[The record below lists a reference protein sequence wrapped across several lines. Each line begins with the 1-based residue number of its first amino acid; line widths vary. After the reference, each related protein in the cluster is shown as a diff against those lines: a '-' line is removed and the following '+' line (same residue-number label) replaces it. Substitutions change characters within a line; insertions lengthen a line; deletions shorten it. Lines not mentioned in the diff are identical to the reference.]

1 MSYTRKEIIIN
12 KYIEFQNQLKDI
24 VGDIDIFPSLEELDV
39 VDFLLFFN
47 MTFSY
52 TEKYESI
59 INDLIYF
66 QKIKIEPD
74 ILEKAMPVIIQFIDE
89 FKLLQKSF

>member
-47 MTFSY
+47 MTFCGV
-52 TEKYESI
+52 EKYEDI